1 MTNSAKITAL
11 YERLSRDDEQQG
23 ESNSIINQKQ
33 YLEEYAKRQGF
44 SNIRHFTDDG
54 ISGTTFER
62 EGFQKLIA
70 EVEAGNVS
78 TVIVKDMSRLGRNYL
93 KVGFYT
99 DIMFPEKGVRFIAV
113 NNGVDSE
120 TMGDNDFTP
129 FLNIMNERYA
139 KDTSQKIRA
148 IFKAKM
154 QEGKRV
160 SPSVPYGYLR
170 DPQDKQHLIID
181 EEPAE
186 VVRRIYRLVI
196 EGVGVS
202 AIARHF
208 KFSPV
213 KFLHPHQVSRDF
225 SDVRIMEGPSAAF
238 RPDS

>member
-1 MTNSAKITAL
+1 
-11 YERLSRDDEQQG
+11 
-23 ESNSIINQKQ
+23 
-33 YLEEYAKRQGF
+33 
-44 SNIRHFTDDG
+44 
-54 ISGTTFER
+54 
-62 EGFQKLIA
+62 
-70 EVEAGNVS
+70 
-78 TVIVKDMSRLGRNYL
+78 
-93 KVGFYT
+93 
-99 DIMFPEKGVRFIAV
+99 MF
-113 NNGVDSE
+113 
-120 TMGDNDFTP
+120 
-129 FLNIMNERYA
+129 NERYA